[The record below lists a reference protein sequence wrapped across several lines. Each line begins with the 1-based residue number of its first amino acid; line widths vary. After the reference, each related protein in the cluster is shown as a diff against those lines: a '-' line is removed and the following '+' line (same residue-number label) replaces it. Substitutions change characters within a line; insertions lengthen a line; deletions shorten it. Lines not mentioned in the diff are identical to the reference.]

1 MRILHVIPQ
10 FQYFGGRTIVGGHAS
25 CLMTLALAQ
34 HEAGEEVTILSN
46 TKGRSGDYEIE
57 DGPRVHSL
65 SLRAATLT
73 IRYGLLFSREAVK
86 WIRARAGEYDVIHF
100 HSGYADY
107 FLVSARLK
115 RIARIPTLHTMYCPI
130 PGQGGRWRLPLVHG
144 LIHRWANQLDWR
156 GAISENVASSL
167 LKYGMRDV
175 EQIPPPV
182 DTVRLN
188 GWEEADALRNRLGI
202 GKEEEAILFVGNA
215 RKQKNLSGVLRAL
228 HLVRKD
234 FPKVKLVVTTELKH
248 SSSDKDMTRLSQEM
262 EELNLGSCIIQ
273 QGIVNNMPMLMQAC
287 DILVAPFLDTLGPSD
302 YFMAALEAMAAGR
315 PVVVSNVGGM
325 PEVVTEEVGQLVD
338 PLDAE
343 SIASGLKTYLGDA
356 ALRECVGMN
365 ARRFIEQHFDP
376 REIVAAYD
384 KVYRRI
390 AS

>member
-34 HEAGEEVTILSN
+34 HRAGEEVTILSN

-57 DGPRVHSL
+57 GGPKVHSL
-65 SLRAATLT
+65 SVSAATLT

-86 WIRARAGEYDVIHF
+86 WVRARRGEFDVIHF

-107 FLVSARLK
+107 FLVSAKLK

-144 LIHRWANQLDWR
+144 LIRRWANQLDWL
-156 GAISENVASSL
+156 GGTSENVVSSML
-167 LKYGMRDV
+167 DYGMRDV
-175 EQIPPPV
+175 EQIQPPV
-182 DTVRLN
+182 DAIRSN
-188 GWEEADALRNRLGI
+188 GREESSSLRSQLGI
-202 GKEEEAILFVGNA
+202 AKEEEAILFVGNA
-215 RKQKNLSGVLRAL
+215 TKKKNLSGVLRAL
-228 HLVRKD
+228 HTVRKD
-234 FPKVKLVVTTELKH
+234 YPNVKLVVTTELKH
-248 SSSDKDMTRLSQEM
+248 SSSDEDMTRLAQEI

-273 QGIVNNMPMLMQAC
+273 QGIVDNMPVLMQAC
-287 DILVAPFLDTLGPSD
+287 DILVAPFIDTLGPSD

-315 PVVVSNVGGM
+315 PVVVSDVGGM

-338 PLDAE
+338 PLDPQ

-356 ALRECVGMN
+356 ALRERVGMN

-376 REIVAAYD
+376 RQIVAAYD